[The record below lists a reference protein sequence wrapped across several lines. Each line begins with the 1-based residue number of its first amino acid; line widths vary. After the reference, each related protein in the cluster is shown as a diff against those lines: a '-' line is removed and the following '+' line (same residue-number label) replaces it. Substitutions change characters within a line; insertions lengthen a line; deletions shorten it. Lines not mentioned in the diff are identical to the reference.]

1 MFNTDQPRGKRRF
14 STPAPCIVKR
24 TDFHM
29 YVLSEPSQFT
39 PKGSEELEL
48 AHAGLGKRMLS
59 IPDNLKHDE
68 VYTR

>member
-1 MFNTDQPRGKRRF
+1 
-14 STPAPCIVKR
+14 
-24 TDFHM
+24 M

-68 VYTR
+68 VYTRWHDIVYNIVEWVMIKNVNHLQNSE